1 MNTKT
6 TVSIDS
12 FGELYLT
19 FIIEKSYLCSTSLK
33 LLQEAL
39 NDIHLNAKAV
49 RSKDFLEVIINLES
63 ASTDIDTLEFL
74 SEAIVAIVSAVHVFE
89 TAKIEYQRK
98 LNALKNDLRN
108 ALEKSLHEVSKP
120 TTSTTEESSC
130 KGR

>member
-1 MNTKT
+1 MKT
-6 TVSIDS
+6 TVNIDS

-19 FIIEKSYLCSTSLK
+19 FTIEKSYLCSTSLK

-39 NDIHLNAKAV
+39 DDMYLDAKAV

-63 ASTDIDTLEFL
+63 ASTDIDTLKFL
-74 SEAIVAIVSAVHVFE
+74 SEAIVAIVSAVHIFE

-108 ALEKSLHEVSKP
+108 ALEKSLHEVSEP
-120 TTSTTEESSC
+120 TTSPTEESSC
-130 KGR
+130 KGQ

>member
-1 MNTKT
+1 MKT

-19 FIIEKSYLCSTSLK
+19 FTIEKSYLCSTSLK

-63 ASTDIDTLEFL
+63 TSADIDTLKFL
-74 SEAIVAIVSAVHVFE
+74 SEAIVAIVSAVHMFE

-98 LNALKNDLRN
+98 LNTLKNDLRN
-108 ALEKSLHEVSKP
+108 VLEKSLHEVSEP
-120 TTSTTEESSC
+120 TTSPTEESSC
-130 KGR
+130 KGQ

>member
-19 FIIEKSYLCSTSLK
+19 FTIEKSYLCSTSLK

-39 NDIHLNAKAV
+39 DDIHLNAKAV
-49 RSKDFLEVIINLES
+49 RSKDFIEIIINLES
-63 ASTDIDTLEFL
+63 ASADIDTLKFL
-74 SEAIVAIVSAVHVFE
+74 SEVIVAIVSAVHIFE

-108 ALEKSLHEVSKP
+108 ALEKSLHEVSEP
-120 TTSTTEESSC
+120 TTSPTEESSC
-130 KGR
+130 KGQ

>member
-1 MNTKT
+1 MKT
-6 TVSIDS
+6 TVNIDS

-49 RSKDFLEVIINLES
+49 RSKDFIEVIINLES
-63 ASTDIDTLEFL
+63 ASADIDTLKFL
-74 SEAIVAIVSAVHVFE
+74 SEAIVAIVSAVHIFE

-108 ALEKSLHEVSKP
+108 ALEKNLHQVSEP
-120 TTSTTEESSC
+120 TTSPTEENSC
-130 KGR
+130 KGQ

>member
-6 TVSIDS
+6 TVKIDT

-19 FIIEKSYLCSTSLK
+19 FTIEKSYLCSTSLK

-39 NDIHLNAKAV
+39 DDIHLNAKAV

-63 ASTDIDTLEFL
+63 ASADIDTLKFL
-74 SEAIVAIVSAVHVFE
+74 SEAILAILSAVHIFE
-89 TAKIEYQRK
+89 TAKIEYQGK

-108 ALEKSLHEVSKP
+108 VLEKSLHEVSKP
-120 TTSTTEESSC
+120 TTSPTEEDNC
-130 KGR
+130 KGQ

>member
-1 MNTKT
+1 MKT

-19 FIIEKSYLCSTSLK
+19 FAIEKSYLYSTSLK

-39 NDIHLNAKAV
+39 NDIHLDAKAI
-49 RSKDFLEVIINLES
+49 RSKDFIEVIINLGSPS
-63 ASTDIDTLEFL
+63 ADIDTLKFL
-74 SEAIVAIVSAVHVFE
+74 SEIIVSIVSAVHVVE

-108 ALEKSLHEVSKP
+108 ALEKSLHEVSEP
-120 TTSTTEESSC
+120 TTSPTEENNC
-130 KGR
+130 KGQ

>member
-1 MNTKT
+1 MKT
-6 TVSIDS
+6 TVNIDS
-12 FGELYLT
+12 FNELYLT

-39 NDIHLNAKAV
+39 DDIHLDAKAI
-49 RSKDFLEVIINLES
+49 RSKDFIEVIVNLGS
-63 ASTDIDTLEFL
+63 ASADIDTLKFL
-74 SEAIVAIVSAVHVFE
+74 SEAIVAIVSAVHIFE

-120 TTSTTEESSC
+120 TTSPTEESSC
-130 KGR
+130 KGQ